1 MKFATRRH
9 VSRRVVADCLQ
20 IDHYYSETDLRGS
33 SDYTA
38 TRSTSAP
45 AGSVRRAGGDRRS
58 RRGRRRSAIEARAG
72 RVGWACGSRRMG
84 LRVAS
89 DGPAGRVG
97 RSCCTANRV
106 EEGNAARMRREERLD
121 RQGRAVE
128 RGRMRKLQTGR
139 HDQGRGG
146 RSGGQRI
153 GECSASRTED
163 KGGVCSIWDLT
174 QHSPAQSRD
183 AA

>member
-1 MKFATRRH
+1 MRKLQPGRH
-9 VSRRVVADCLQ
+9 GQGRGELGVGQCRNELTNSYVPKQKTEKRVEEKSCTIPPMGPRVD
-20 IDHYYSETDLRGS
+20 G
-33 SDYTA
+33 
-38 TRSTSAP
+38 P
-45 AGSVRRAGGDRRS
+45 
-58 RRGRRRSAIEARAG
+58 AG
-72 RVGWACGSRRMG
+72 RVGWACGSHRMG
-84 LRVAS
+84 PRVAS
-89 DGPAGRVG
+89 DGPSGRVG
-97 RSCCTANRV
+97 RSCCTANRA

-121 RQGRAVE
+121 RQGSGKRADAE
-128 RGRMRKLQTGR
+128 IANRTARSGQRRP
-139 HDQGRGG
+139 G

>member
-1 MKFATRRH
+1 VDFPPPLKGDLHWSAATRRQLTVPQLGHCAVGEMKFATRRH

-20 IDHYYSETDLRGS
+20 IDHCYSETDIRGS

-45 AGSVRRAGGDRRS
+45 AGSVRRAGGDWRS

-97 RSCCTANRV
+97 WAHGSRRMGPRV
-106 EEGNAARMRREERLD
+106 A
-121 RQGRAVE
+121 
-128 RGRMRKLQTGR
+128 
-139 HDQGRGG
+139 
-146 RSGGQRI
+146 
-153 GECSASRTED
+153 
-163 KGGVCSIWDLT
+163 
-174 QHSPAQSRD
+174 
-183 AA
+183 